1 MGEGARLGEDRVHL
15 LLLGVSFS
23 DWYQGPS
30 LTLHLLQWDALPEL
44 LKIDLLLGFLSRLL
58 LCGSGAWAPEKAR
71 DVLRI
76 ALNDGICLD
85 KFKLAEQLVGEQ
97 VVEVLERQVDSS
109 LLILGLDSAA
119 QTASNLILRVLNVAH
134 IDRRSVRRIPLPL
147 ANRLLISNELRL
159 INSLILA
166 GASTEEIRRH
176 ASLVLLSTTI

>member
-1 MGEGARLGEDRVHL
+1 MQRV
-15 LLLGVSFS
+15 
-23 DWYQGPS
+23 
-30 LTLHLLQWDALPEL
+30 ALPEL

-85 KFKLAEQLVGEQ
+85 KFKLAEQLVGQ
-97 VVEVLERQVDSS
+97 KVVEVFERQVDSS
-109 LLILGLDSAA
+109 LLILGLDSATQA
-119 QTASNLILRVLNVAH
+119 ASNLILRVLNVAH
-134 IDRRSVRRIPLPL
+134 IDRRSVRRISRPLV
-147 ANRLLISNELRL
+147 NRLLISNELWL

-166 GASTEEIRRH
+166 WASTEEIRRE